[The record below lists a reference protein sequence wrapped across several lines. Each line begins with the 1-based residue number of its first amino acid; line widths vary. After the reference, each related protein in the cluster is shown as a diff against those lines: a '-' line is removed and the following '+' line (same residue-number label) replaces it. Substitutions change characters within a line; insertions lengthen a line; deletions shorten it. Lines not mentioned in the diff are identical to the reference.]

1 VTNKRVYWF
10 WGILMFFT
18 LLISESSNIYAA
30 SPDISVKLKN
40 YVGNRSEITINITGK
55 YNVVNDEVTKFDP
68 GVNYTVK
75 LQNGALQLYKDQ
87 TLIKNY
93 GTSFQIVPAVY
104 DLNNYVSING
114 RKYLGTITFTIEG
127 GYIRPINK
135 LPLEDYLKGVVPN
148 EMPASWHKEALKAQA
163 TAARTYALNKI
174 GSVIDDTILFQSYG
188 GFYWNTST
196 YNNSNQAVDETT
208 GLVLRYSGNLISA
221 VYSSSNGGNTES
233 NSNYWGTTQRDYLP
247 AQVDTFDPKITWNF
261 ALEKQLINTSNLDL
275 VNPNN
280 WWGNVKET
288 TGNSTAINNIKNH
301 IKTKHFPN
309 TDVKLVGIPN
319 IVFSTEKT
327 SGQKTKNGSL
337 VVDFYVKNADGS
349 YQRDSGANLSENYSK
364 TLAGPSR
371 YETSVAVANQGW
383 TSGTEAVAVV
393 LGRGDIPVD
402 ALTGA
407 VLAKKYNSP
416 LLLTTS
422 TELPSSVLEK
432 IKQLNPT
439 SNKVFI
445 LGGIAAISDHVRI
458 QLEKNGF
465 TVVRIE
471 GNSRYQTSV
480 KIANEITGATEA
492 IITSG
497 SSNSPDA
504 LSIAAY
510 AAKNQIPILLSESA
524 NLSYDTSKYLQTKGI
539 TKVYLIGGTSAI
551 SDAVKNEIYSLGIN
565 NVERV
570 SGGNRYATSVEI
582 AKRFN
587 FDTSNVFIA
596 RGDLFVDA
604 LPGAVLASTMGAPV
618 LLTQQNE
625 FSYDSK
631 NWLENLGS
639 RPLIYYL
646 GGESAIS
653 TITRTEVKRVLL
665 GDLKKHTV
673 TISGMG
679 TLRSLIGG
687 STFKSYHIDGVTDK
701 EGKLTVIGKGFGHA
715 VGMSQYGAK
724 ARADAGHSFQQILN
738 FYYPG
743 AGITQ

>member
-18 LLISESSNIYAA
+18 LLISDSSNIYAA

-40 YVGNRSEITINITGK
+40 YVGNRSEITINITGQ
-55 YNVVNDEVTKFDP
+55 YNVVNDEATKFEP

-75 LQNGALQLYKDQ
+75 LQNGALQLYRDQ

-93 GTSFQIVPAVY
+93 GTTFQIVPAVY
-104 DLNNYVSING
+104 DLNNYVSINS

-163 TAARTYALNKI
+163 VAARTYALDKI
-174 GSVIDDTILFQSYG
+174 GSVIDDTISYQSYG

-196 YNNSNQAVDETT
+196 YNNSNQAVEETT
-208 GLVLRYSGNLISA
+208 GLVLKYSGGLISA
-221 VYSSSNGGNTES
+221 VYSSSNGGYTES
-233 NSNYWGTTQRDYLP
+233 NSNYWGTTQRAYLP
-247 AQVDTFDPKITWNF
+247 AQEDKLDPKITWNF

-337 VVDFYVKNADGS
+337 VVDFYVKNADGT
-349 YQRDSGANLSENYSK
+349 YQRESGANLSENYSK

-371 YETSVAVANQGW
+371 YETSVAIANQGW
-383 TSGTEAVAVV
+383 SNGAEAVV

-422 TELPSSVLEK
+422 TELPGSVLDK

-439 SNKVFI
+439 SRKVYI
-445 LGGIAAISDHVRI
+445 LGGTAAISDNVRQ
-458 QLEKNGF
+458 QLELNKF
-465 TVVRIE
+465 TVVRID
-471 GNSRYQTSV
+471 GSSRYQTSV

-497 SSNSPDA
+497 NSSSPDA
-504 LSIAAY
+504 LSIASY
-510 AAKNQIPILLSESA
+510 AAKNQVPILLSEA
-524 NLSYDTSKYLQTKGI
+524 GKLSYDVKKYLQTKGI
-539 TKVYLIGGTSAI
+539 SKVYLIGGTSAI
-551 SDAVKNEIYSLGIN
+551 SDAVKSEINSLGIT

-570 SGGNRYATSVEI
+570 SGSNRYATSVEI

-587 FDTSNVFIA
+587 FNTSNVFVA

-604 LPGAVLASTMGAPV
+604 LPGAVLASMMDAPV

-631 NWLENLGS
+631 EWLQNLGT

-646 GGESAIS
+646 GGDSAIS
-653 TITRTEVKRVLL
+653 PNTRTEVKRVML

-701 EGKLTVIGKGFGHA
+701 DGKLTVIGKGFGHA